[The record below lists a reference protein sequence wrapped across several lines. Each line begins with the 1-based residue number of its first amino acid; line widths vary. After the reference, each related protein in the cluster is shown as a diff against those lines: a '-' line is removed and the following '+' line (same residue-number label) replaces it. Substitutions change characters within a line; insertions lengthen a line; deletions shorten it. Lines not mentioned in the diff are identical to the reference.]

1 VLHQEHLF
9 TQLSRLKVNCVIDV
23 GAHFGEFGNYLRVL
37 GYRGRIVSFE
47 PVSKSFSVLAQRATA
62 DRDWHTY
69 NRALGANPGRL
80 RIRIAKSSDMS
91 SFLTPTEYC
100 NSDFASEITLEEE
113 DMVEVG
119 TIDACYEDCISGIEN
134 PHVFL
139 KTDTQGYDINV
150 LRGAKSCMS
159 KLVGIQAEVSVR
171 PLYEGGTP
179 YLTAIQFMA
188 DMGFDLTGLFVVN
201 RDRHLRVIEFD
212 CVVVNRTLCSD

>member
-80 RIRIAKSSDMS
+80 RIRIAKSSDM
-91 SFLTPTEYC
+91 
-100 NSDFASEITLEEE
+100 
-113 DMVEVG
+113 
-119 TIDACYEDCISGIEN
+119 
-134 PHVFL
+134 
-139 KTDTQGYDINV
+139 TDTQGYDINV